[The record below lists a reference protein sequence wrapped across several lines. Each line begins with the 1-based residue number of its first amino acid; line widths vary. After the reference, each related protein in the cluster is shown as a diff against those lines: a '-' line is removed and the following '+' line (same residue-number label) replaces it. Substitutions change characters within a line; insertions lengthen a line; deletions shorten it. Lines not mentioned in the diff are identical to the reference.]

1 MIEKTCAKYWEFLI
15 NNFMNELI
23 KLSESDY
30 LSDEEM
36 ETLYSLGYYLFC
48 CGKYDEAK
56 DVFYRLTAYSPYTAH
71 YWRALGAVNQQKK
84 DYAAALAAYDM
95 AIANDEK
102 DIISRV
108 YRAESE
114 ILSGFAEAGLK
125 DLEEAAK
132 IGSEDPDSAAWVN
145 RAKLIIRLHKQP

>member
-1 MIEKTCAKYWEFLI
+1 MIEKTYAKYMELLI

-36 ETLYSLGYYLFC
+36 ETLYSLGYNLFS

-56 DVFYRLTAYSPYTAH
+56 DVFYRLTAYAPYTAH
-71 YWRALGAVNQQKK
+71 YWRAVGAVNQQKK
-84 DYAAALAAYDM
+84 NYTEAIAAYDM
-95 AIANDEK
+95 AIANDGK
-102 DIISRV
+102 DIVSYV
-108 YRAESE
+108 YRAESK
-114 ILSGFAEAGLK
+114 ILSGFAGAGLK

-132 IGSEDPDSAAWVN
+132 IGSEDPHSAAWVN
-145 RAKLIIRLHKQP
+145 HAKLIIRRHKQP